1 MAHSQRLGQFW
12 SRLRPLSSLWLV
24 KASESDTEE
33 TVISSLS
40 GSRSFLG
47 YVYTGEGQVMS

>member
-1 MAHSQRLGQFW
+1 MSHSQRLGQFW

-33 TVISSLS
+33 TVISA
-40 GSRSFLG
+40 FLAPG
-47 YVYTGEGQVMS
+47 HFWITCIQEGDEL